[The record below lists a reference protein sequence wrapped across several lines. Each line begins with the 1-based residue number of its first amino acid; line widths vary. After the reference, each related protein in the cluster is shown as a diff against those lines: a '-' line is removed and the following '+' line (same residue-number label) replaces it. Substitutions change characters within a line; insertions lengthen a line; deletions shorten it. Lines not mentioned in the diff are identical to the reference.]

1 MKNSTKKA
9 IGVGAALTAAA
20 AATAAGAYWLY
31 GSQNADKHR
40 KMAKSWMLKARAE
53 VMEAVEKLQDIDKKA
68 YLDVVETVLQKYRGV
83 SGVTTAEIAHML
95 RDFKGSW
102 EHMQKAGDSAKKGSK
117 SIKRTVKKV
126 ASKGKT
132 KQK

>member
-1 MKNSTKKA
+1 M

-31 GSQNADKHR
+31 GSQNAEKHR

-53 VMEAVEKLQDIDKKA
+53 VMDAVSALQDIDKKA
-68 YLDVVETVLQKYRGV
+68 YMDVVETVLQKYRGV
-83 SGVTTAEIAHML
+83 AGVTTGEIAHML
-95 RDFKGSW
+95 KDFKGSW
-102 EHMQKAGDSAKKGSK
+102 EHMQQANKTAKTGVKSA
-117 SIKRTVKKV
+117 KRTVKKV
-126 ASKGKT
+126 VSRT

>member
-1 MKNSTKKA
+1 M

-31 GSQNADKHR
+31 GSQNAEKHR

-53 VMEAVEKLQDIDKKA
+53 VMDAVSALQDIDKKA
-68 YLDVVETVLQKYRGV
+68 YMDVVETVLQKYRGV
-83 SGVTTAEIAHML
+83 AGVTTGEIAHML
-95 RDFKGSW
+95 KDFKGSW
-102 EHMQKAGDSAKKGSK
+102 EHMQQANKTAKKGVK
-117 SIKRTVKKV
+117 SAKRTVKKV
-126 ASKGKT
+126 VSRT